1 MRAGEKEG
9 VDYYFWDELPFNRD
23 VVSLK
28 EYYTARGTWYYWFNA
43 DDIEKA
49 AKSADN
55 YIVIA
60 DVDGA
65 KILEEYGAK
74 IIYIYATLV
83 VRMKRYYNR
92 VSRDKNPDYK
102 EVLRRVI
109 ADLEAFND
117 FETEF
122 MSHNERYCV
131 SNSNYTSL
139 DSAVNEV
146 NDIIRGYEKWC

>member
-1 MRAGEKEG
+1 
-9 VDYYFWDELPFNRD
+9 
-23 VVSLK
+23 
-28 EYYTARGTWYYWFNA
+28 
-43 DDIEKA
+43 
-49 AKSADN
+49 
-55 YIVIA
+55 
-60 DVDGA
+60 
-65 KILEEYGAK
+65 
-74 IIYIYATLV
+74 
-83 VRMKRYYNR
+83 MKRYYNR

-139 DSAVNEV
+139 DSAVDEV